1 MDTVDVESD
10 AAMDALT
17 DPVANSL
24 VDGPSVSARNQ
35 LLHAFAPGQLAQ
47 LPTSE
52 LANHSLTPFA
62 HKISPLAHS
71 AATNLQAQLQFLS
84 VQPTAKGKM
93 YGVLVVRCND
103 EYRYLI
109 SFSGKLDGRWH
120 KPGFVPPPFD
130 TKLADKLLQDSDV
143 KIKALD
149 DQIEADVFAHQLI
162 AIDTDTHAL
171 KATFEREHQALCD
184 KLKHKKS
191 IRRARRQQ
199 LANQPT
205 TQSDTNLG
213 TDTESI
219 IKALDAE
226 SSEDRQSRKAHR
238 RQFNEQ
244 LQLLENRAR
253 KIKFDRE
260 KLKTQRQDLSRRTQ
274 IEYFN
279 LFRLLDRHG
288 NKVNLASLADG
299 QLPPAG
305 TGECAGAKLLAFA
318 LSHNLEPVAMAEFWW
333 GPTPSGEVRHHGNYY
348 PCCRSKCGLLIPAL
362 LGDGSS
368 HSATVNNSSVMDSR
382 VNFQFECARNSG
394 VTDAEHIS
402 VLFEDDQLAVVDKP
416 AGVLS
421 VPGKSTARS
430 IHDWAAE
437 HWPDASGPLLVHRLD
452 MDTSGALLIAKNH
465 QSYVDLQRQFAQRT
479 VQKTYIA
486 LVAGLPDRVSGQV
499 DLPLRVDLDDR
510 PRQMVCHSH
519 GKRAVTDWRVLDSGE
534 WGISDNKQMLI
545 TRLKLQPL
553 TGRTHQLRLHCAS
566 VDGLDT
572 PIIGDRLYGKGD
584 LPPGADFKR
593 KLPGSVG
600 GGEDRKSDRMMLHA
614 ASLSFVHPRQ
624 QQRLTI
630 ESVVPF

>member
-71 AATNLQAQLQFLS
+71 AATNLQAQMQSLS

-191 IRRARRQQ
+191 IRRSRRQQ
-199 LANQPT
+199 LANQPIT
-205 TQSDTNLG
+205 ESDTNPN

-260 KLKTQRQDLSRRTQ
+260 KLKTQRQELSRRTQ

-333 GPTPSGEVRHHGNYY
+333 G
-348 PCCRSKCGLLIPAL
+348 
-362 LGDGSS
+362 
-368 HSATVNNSSVMDSR
+368 
-382 VNFQFECARNSG
+382 
-394 VTDAEHIS
+394 
-402 VLFEDDQLAVVDKP
+402 
-416 AGVLS
+416 
-421 VPGKSTARS
+421 
-430 IHDWAAE
+430 
-437 HWPDASGPLLVHRLD
+437 
-452 MDTSGALLIAKNH
+452 
-465 QSYVDLQRQFAQRT
+465 
-479 VQKTYIA
+479 
-486 LVAGLPDRVSGQV
+486 
-499 DLPLRVDLDDR
+499 
-510 PRQMVCHSH
+510 
-519 GKRAVTDWRVLDSGE
+519 
-534 WGISDNKQMLI
+534 
-545 TRLKLQPL
+545 
-553 TGRTHQLRLHCAS
+553 
-566 VDGLDT
+566 
-572 PIIGDRLYGKGD
+572 
-584 LPPGADFKR
+584 
-593 KLPGSVG
+593 
-600 GGEDRKSDRMMLHA
+600 
-614 ASLSFVHPRQ
+614 
-624 QQRLTI
+624 
-630 ESVVPF
+630 